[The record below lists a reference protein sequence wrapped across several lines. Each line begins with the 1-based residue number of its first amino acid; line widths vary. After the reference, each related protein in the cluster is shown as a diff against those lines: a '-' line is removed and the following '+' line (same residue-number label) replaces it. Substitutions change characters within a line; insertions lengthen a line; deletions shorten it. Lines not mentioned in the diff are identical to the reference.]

1 MKVKKVEIS
10 AFRIFEDVKD
20 ATFDFRLNNGEPAN
34 FVSLYAPNGFGK
46 TSFYDAVEWC
56 MTNNVHRFWQ
66 NERVTKE
73 SLNAMNE
80 LPDNEKITLL
90 KNTNA
95 AKKTIPYV
103 TIETETGINK
113 RELRVHGKRKNDIND
128 HDYVEN
134 GEFRS
139 VILSQEW
146 ISGFLKESNGEDRYK
161 LFMKNPGLLELDEY
175 YSQLFTLIAANNE
188 SAGALQKDINDI
200 RKKYQVINDDKLL
213 DTINYSIKILIA
225 KNEPL
230 SLIEITTSDK
240 DALSFGNKINERL
253 TDIESGIKGL
263 DLIIINIGYA
273 KTGNDHI
280 IGIELYFQ
288 QLSNKAKL
296 DAELVQINKILDK
309 FSLFSKIK
317 NEQAVAELKSTDTAQ
332 KAKSFEEI
340 LAQFSIFENTERS
353 INDNIG
359 KRQIETNSLTT
370 LATRLNEIKTN
381 EAEVKAR
388 LETTNQRILVAED
401 KLKKF
406 PDFKT
411 IYAALKSQIEA
422 SEIKMKQ
429 LDNEIAISLENKKLL
444 ERLFTEYRDEIEKL
458 RNQQFD
464 RLLNIPTEF
473 VEVVAVL
480 RDTLLSVQR
489 EIANIRDIDSKI
501 ERQQNLNNEI
511 AEFINKGLQIVNNT
525 QSNNCPLCTHE
536 YKNYEELAQ
545 KIASNTLL
553 DLAIQNLL
561 TRKNTSQA
569 IINKA
574 SEEIKIKSQSIIVY
588 YENLV
593 AGQDRLLQTANNQLA
608 EYRNVKTNLDNS
620 TSQDRVNLQ
629 HMEGEL
635 KGLTISDY
643 EKQLSTDFQQL
654 KEDQKKLS
662 GSIDAIEKDLKQAE
676 GNIDIINN
684 RVKVL
689 QTELEQLRGIP
700 QHLAISNWFQERGLK
715 DISKQFLQDEQERL
729 LKEQQNALD
738 EIKEIHERQRLLT
751 EDLKNYTVVQQEERK
766 KILENDKTGLQQ
778 KIDIYELFVFR
789 ELSIAVKNLSKEIVM
804 QNFAQVENNTLE
816 EIKSLRELYTE
827 YLKLVEYNK
836 NLLPF
841 LQSEKQ
847 KIVLSDKEAKLN
859 FLQNQVY
866 PFLDK
871 ERTDLKKY
879 LEKRIEGFFHK
890 YLINQLYNK
899 IDPHPD
905 FRGVEFRANF
915 GSANP
920 SLDVLVTNADNE
932 QKLIPNLYFSTAQI
946 NILSLSIFL
955 ASALNSKEYQCIFI
969 DDPIQSMDSINVLST
984 IDLLRSLVVNE
995 GKQIILSTHDENFH
1009 NLLKKKMPPD
1019 LFESKFLEL
1028 ESFGKVKQG

>member
-73 SLNAMNE
+73 SLNTMNE
-80 LPDNEKITLL
+80 LPDSEKITLL

-95 AKKTIPYV
+95 AKKSIPYV
-103 TIETETGINK
+103 NIETDNGVRK
-113 RELRVHGKRKNDIND
+113 RELRPHGKRKNDIND
-128 HDYVEN
+128 HDDFVN

-161 LFMKNPGLLELDEY
+161 LFMKNPGLVELDEY

-188 SAGALQKDINDI
+188 SSLALQKDINEI
-200 RKKYQVINDDKLL
+200 KKKYQAINDDKLL
-213 DTINYSIKILIA
+213 DTINNSINILIA

-230 SLIEITTSDK
+230 SLIETTTSDK
-240 DALSFGNKINERL
+240 DALNFGDKINERL
-253 TDIESGIKGL
+253 TDIGSGIQNL
-263 DLIIINIGYA
+263 ELIIINIGYA
-273 KTGNDHI
+273 KTGNDLV
-280 IGIELYFQ
+280 IGLELYFQ
-288 QLSNKAKL
+288 QISNKAKL
-296 DAELVQINKILDK
+296 DAELIQINTILDK
-309 FSLFSKIK
+309 FSLFTKIK
-317 NEQAVAELKSTDTAQ
+317 NEQAVADLKCASTAQ
-332 KAKSFEEI
+332 KAKSFEDI
-340 LAQFSIFENTERS
+340 LAQFDIFENTERS
-353 INDNIG
+353 INDNIE
-359 KRQIETNSLTT
+359 KRQIEKDSSNTISKRVNDLKT
-370 LATRLNEIKTN
+370 IK
-381 EAEVKAR
+381 AEEQAR
-388 LETTNQRILVAED
+388 LETSNQRILVAEE

-406 PDFKT
+406 PDFKKN
-411 IYAALKSQIEA
+411 YSALKSQIET
-422 SEIKMKQ
+422 SENKLKE
-429 LDNEIAISLENKKLL
+429 LDNAIAVSFGNGKLP
-444 ERLFTEYRDEIEKL
+444 ERLITEYRDTIRKL
-458 RNQQFD
+458 RNQEFD
-464 RLLNIPTEF
+464 SLLNIPADF
-473 VEVVAVL
+473 VEMVAIL
-480 RDTLLSVQR
+480 RDTLQSVQR
-489 EIANIRDIDSKI
+489 EIANIKDIDSKL

-511 AEFINKGLQIVNNT
+511 AEFVNKGLQIVNST

-553 DLAIQNLL
+553 DQAIQDLL
-561 TRKNTSQA
+561 TQKNTFQT
-569 IINKA
+569 NVNNA
-574 SEEIKIKSQSIIVY
+574 SAEIETKSQSLIVY

-593 AGQDRLLQTANNQLA
+593 VEQDRVQRTVNDQLGEQRSA
-608 EYRNVKTNLDNS
+608 RTNLDNS
-620 TSQDRVNLQ
+620 TSQDKINLQ

-643 EKQLSTDFQQL
+643 EIQLSTDFQQL
-654 KEDQKKLS
+654 KEDNKKISVNL
-662 GSIDAIEKDLKQAE
+662 DTIEKELKQVE
-676 GNIDIINN
+676 GDIDIINN
-684 RVKVL
+684 RMKAL
-689 QTELEQLRGIP
+689 QAELEQLRSVP
-700 QHLAISNWFQERGLK
+700 EYVVISNWFQERNIK
-715 DISKQFLQDEQERL
+715 AFSKQFLQDEQERL
-729 LKEQQNALD
+729 SKEQQNALE
-738 EIKEIHERQRLLT
+738 EIKNIQERQRLLT
-751 EDLKNYTVVQQEERK
+751 EDLKNYTATQQEERK
-766 KILENDKTGLQQ
+766 KILEKDMIELQQ
-778 KIDIYELFVFR
+778 KMDTYEFFVFR
-789 ELSIAVKNLSKEIVM
+789 ELSIAVKNISKEIVM
-804 QNFAQVENNTLE
+804 QNFAQVENNALE

-847 KIVLSDKEAKLN
+847 KMELSNKEAELS

-866 PFLDK
+866 PLLDK

-879 LEKRIEGFFHK
+879 LEQRIEGFFHK
-890 YLINQLYNK
+890 DLINQLYNK

-905 FRGVEFRANF
+905 FRGVEFVANF

-920 SLDVLVTNADNE
+920 SLDVLVTNADNQ

-1009 NLLKKKMPPD
+1009 NLLKKKMPPE

-1028 ESFGKVKQG
+1028 ESFGKVKAN